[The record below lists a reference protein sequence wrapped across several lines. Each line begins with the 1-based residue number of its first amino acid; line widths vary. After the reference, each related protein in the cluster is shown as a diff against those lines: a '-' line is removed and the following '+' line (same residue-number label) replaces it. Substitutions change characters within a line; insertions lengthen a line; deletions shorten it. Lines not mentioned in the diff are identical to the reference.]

1 MTKIK
6 DIGKGITQDEMDRA
20 LDVADIMAQA
30 VAQISYQLGQL
41 HGDVPAAVGFYLYC
55 RGIAASIDS
64 QSEQMDPELVEKIDT
79 ISETFTEMKKSAGND
94 LTAMMA
100 AVPGPTTI
108 N

>member
-20 LDVADIMAQA
+20 LDVADITAQA
-30 VAQISYQLGQL
+30 MTQISYQLGQL

-55 RGIAASIDS
+55 RGIAASVDS
-64 QSEQMDPELVEKIDT
+64 QTEQMDPELVEKIDA
-79 ISETFTEMKKSAGND
+79 ISEKFAETRKAAGND